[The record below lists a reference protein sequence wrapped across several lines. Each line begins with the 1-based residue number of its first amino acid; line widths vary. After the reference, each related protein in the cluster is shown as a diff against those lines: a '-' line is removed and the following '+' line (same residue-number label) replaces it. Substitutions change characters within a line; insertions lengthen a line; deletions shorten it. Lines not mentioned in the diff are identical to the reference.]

1 MPKYRDRRRHLCF
14 LPVWGE
20 GCSFYW
26 LLRGSVPQAS
36 MQDEVL
42 NMWIFAQKEC
52 GAGLKG
58 RGAVI
63 LVMRIIST

>member
-26 LLRGSVPQAS
+26 LLSGSVLQAS

-42 NMWIFAQKEC
+42 NMWIFAQREC
-52 GAGLKG
+52 RAGLEG
-58 RGAVI
+58 RGAII